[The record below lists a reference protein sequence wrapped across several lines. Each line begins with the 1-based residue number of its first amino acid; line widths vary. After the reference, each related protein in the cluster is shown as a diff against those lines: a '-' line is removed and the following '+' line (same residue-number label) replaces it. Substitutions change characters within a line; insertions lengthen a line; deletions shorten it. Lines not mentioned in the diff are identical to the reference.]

1 MVKRVQV
8 GGFYRVKIRGLF
20 EVDRRAARHDGILQD
35 GDIVRVVN
43 PPGGRKSGRLRHV
56 MNEAGEV
63 TFCDIAFLEPYP
75 YFSR

>member
-1 MVKRVQV
+1 MAKRVKV
-8 GGFYRVKIRGLF
+8 GGFYRVTGRGLF
-20 EVDRRAARHDGILQD
+20 EVISGILQD

-56 MNEAGEV
+56 MNDAGEV
-63 TFCDIAFLEPYP
+63 TFCDIAFLEPFP

>member
-1 MVKRVQV
+1 MAKRVQV
-8 GGFYRVKIRGLF
+8 GGFYRVTGRGLF
-20 EVDRRAARHDGILQD
+20 EIISGILRD

-43 PPGGRKSGRLRHV
+43 PPGGRKGGRLRHV

-63 TFCDIAFLEPYP
+63 TFCDISFLEPYP